1 MREIRSASLPRMTT
15 TALSNTVYTHT
26 VAKVM
31 ISIPDNLLERLD
43 AHARAKRETRSGL
56 LRRLVEQ
63 EISAGSANHRKEFE
77 DLLGPP
83 IDLGGDA
90 AKLIREDRESH

>member
-1 MREIRSASLPRMTT
+1 MTT
-15 TALSNTVYTHT
+15 TTLSNTVYTQP

-43 AHARAKRETRSGL
+43 AHTRASRETRSGFL
-56 LRRLVEQ
+56 QRLVER
-63 EISAGSANHRKEFE
+63 ELDSESARRRKEFE

-83 IDLGGDA
+83 IDLEVDA
-90 AKLIREDRESH
+90 AQLIREDRESH